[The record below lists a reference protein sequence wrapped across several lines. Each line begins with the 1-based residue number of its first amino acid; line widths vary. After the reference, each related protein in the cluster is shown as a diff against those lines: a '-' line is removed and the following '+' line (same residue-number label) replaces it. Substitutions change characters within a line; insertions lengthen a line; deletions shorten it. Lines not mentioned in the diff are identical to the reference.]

1 MAQDNKEFTLE
12 DILAEQ
18 RAQRELEAA
27 EQAARR
33 DVQQRPA
40 RRPISR
46 WSFSESRPSSFMSP
60 SIATLRPGRPERER
74 MEADMELGF
83 AL

>member
-1 MAQDNKEFTLE
+1 MSQDNKEFTLE

-33 DVQQRPA
+33 DLA
-40 RRPISR
+40 A
-46 WSFSESRPSSFMSP
+46 WE
-60 SIATLRPGRPERER
+60 E
-74 MEADMELGF
+74 
-83 AL
+83 